1 MDHEL
6 SLAFDRDQVL
16 VEPRLYR
23 QSHGLRFATD
33 ALEVCRPY
41 KLCCL
46 SSIRRTPVCNQ
57 QSDFNKVL
65 YFRVARSQN
74 CPFVRG
80 SRAQLMFHK
89 ARDQTMLVDSCGSL
103 AEVRLVGL

>member
-23 QSHGLRFATD
+23 KSHGLGFATE
-33 ALEVCRPY
+33 ALKVCRPY

-46 SSIRRTPVCNQ
+46 SSVRRTPVCN
-57 QSDFNKVL
+57 
-65 YFRVARSQN
+65 
-74 CPFVRG
+74 
-80 SRAQLMFHK
+80 
-89 ARDQTMLVDSCGSL
+89 
-103 AEVRLVGL
+103 